1 MKGRKNLN
9 TMLSERHELNKIALS
24 ELKKDVEKT
33 RQFSSYFSKMADLLL
48 FLNEIYDTKEKSLE
62 QLKQWN
68 KIWYEEVSPEK
79 YVDSLGNPAFCVQEY
94 GKDYGQI
101 FSFLYTEMRSGFIYA
116 IEGRLFDLVINNE
129 LFLEISNL
137 FLAGEEHPQQIKNI
151 IFDHMRDYSE
161 DVYEYRVRE
170 QLDPELNFATKI
182 VMESDLSN
190 TLLNH
195 EFTVIDDERLK
206 VYREEGWEL
215 HENMAAADA
224 GMNTELIEKGRALC
238 EEEREII
245 WAMQLDGLTETQAC
259 EEYFLT
265 KHTEYNNFS
274 ICYIPNKEVFAEC
287 VAVFGERY

>member
-1 MKGRKNLN
+1 MTEHEKSRKHYEQSGTYDQNMEYFEECEVNSGAWVL
-9 TMLSERHELNKIALS
+9 I
-24 ELKKDVEKT
+24 T
-33 RQFSSYFSKMADLLL
+33 RQIPVDERCKPHL
-48 FLNEIYDTKEKSLE
+48 FGIYWGIP
-62 QLKQWN
+62 KQDRFDRQ
-68 KIWYEEVSPEK
+68 V
-79 YVDSLGNPAFCVQEY
+79 CVVH
-94 GKDYGQI
+94 
-101 FSFLYTEMRSGFIYA
+101 TT
-116 IEGRLFDLVINNE
+116 
-129 LFLEISNL
+129 
-137 FLAGEEHPQQIKNI
+137 
-151 IFDHMRDYSE
+151 E
-161 DVYEYRVRE
+161 DV
-170 QLDPELNFATKI
+170 
-182 VMESDLSN
+182 

-238 EEEREII
+238 EEERETI
-245 WAMQLDGLTETQAC
+245 WAMQLDGLTETQDC